1 MKKIIFIVIYGLIL
15 TSCFTNAGDK
25 NLFEL
30 NCRIGQEYMVKF
42 LENNKSELMHPSEEF
57 IINSSWSECLN
68 LNGII
73 YKEEI
78 TLPKT
83 PSETME
89 DGFGDCVNL
98 SILSIWNY
106 GFENIT
112 GWILLGNR
120 DNDFHQVII
129 YNDNMII
136 SSRASYN
143 FETIEDIYNIFDKKY
158 CYYNFYSSDFKKEK

>member
-1 MKKIIFIVIYGLIL
+1 MIKIYCFIIIGLSL
-15 TSCFTNAGDK
+15 LGCFTNAGDK

-30 NCRIGQEYMVKF
+30 NCRIGQEYMIRF
-42 LENNKSELMHPSEEF
+42 LENNKDELNNPSEEF
-57 IINSSWSECLN
+57 IKSSSWSECLS
-68 LNGII
+68 LNNIV
-73 YKEEI
+73 YKQET

-83 PSETME
+83 PSETLE
-89 DGFGDCVNL
+89 DGFADCVNL

-106 GFENIT
+106 GLNNVT

-120 DNDFHQVII
+120 DGNFHQVIV

-136 SSRASYN
+136 SSRATYY
-143 FETIEDIYNIFDKKY
+143 FETIEDIYSIFDDKY